1 MANADNKNGKH
12 VVIGT
17 VVEKSHDRI
26 SITCPEYGCIVID
39 RHSNWD
45 GGVSWESYVPT
56 LRIGEKVDLLCDISQ
71 NGDFSHNHYGFYT
84 LGSLLS
90 SPAHKDAVQ
99 PDKVMDFINR
109 PQQEAFVKAVVYQDN
124 NTYIDCWSPVW
135 KKIEFQEPG
144 YFSAK
149 RGDTLIIERK
159 VIAQDN
165 VSVTYKFNLVRNKTL
180 EDEQTAWINKTLSGF
195 TDAERNR
202 VLIESDLIRIKEAE
216 NNR

>member
-1 MANADNKNGKH
+1 MTLENRKNELVVGTVFSTRDNKIEICCEEWGR
-12 VVIGT
+12 ILI
-17 VVEKSHDRI
+17 EKGD
-26 SITCPEYGCIVID
+26 
-39 RHSNWD
+39 NWD
-45 GGVSWESYVPT
+45 NGHWSPHHGDWEDTINHYKA
-56 LRIGEKVDLLCDISQ
+56 GDKVDLVRMYP
-71 NGDFSHNHYGFYT
+71 NDFTQKSLYGFYPF
-84 LGSLLS
+84 GSLTDS
-90 SPAHKDAVQ
+90 QVKENIIKI
-99 PDKVMDFINR
+99 DKVMDFINR

-195 TDAERNR
+195 TDAERNK
-202 VLIESDLIRIKEAE
+202 LLLLSDDMRMNKK
-216 NNR
+216 

>member
-1 MANADNKNGKH
+1 MAYEYNNYEDENH
-12 VVIGT
+12 QFSTIL
-17 VVEKSHDRI
+17 
-26 SITCPEYGCIVID
+26 SIDDSGVWLENDLWGRFFTKRFDGSIY
-39 RHSNWD
+39 WD
-45 GGVSWESYVPT
+45 GWRQKHKPGDVIPV
-56 LRIGEKVDLLCDISQ
+56 LRQKRGNTCVYMTGFDLHKTEEKLID
-71 NGDFSHNHYGFYT
+71 Y
-84 LGSLLS
+84 
-90 SPAHKDAVQ
+90 
-99 PDKVMDFINR
+99 INR

-195 TDAERNR
+195 TDAERNK
-202 VLIESDLIRIKEAE
+202 LLLLSDDMRMNKK
-216 NNR
+216 